1 MYGKELHNGDD
12 KMVKFKVPLGDIL
25 GRAYYQYEL
34 SSSNYNPHN
43 YETITITCTCKNI
56 LGNPIPNKELTLM
69 MNGVEQGT
77 STTNELGIATWSIT
91 FGANG
96 LKDFYIGNSHC
107 TVYVDGYRKIYDS
120 NGLMWYVNTSTG
132 ISHIS
137 LNRSGINISAN
148 SNTVLKSAYSI
159 TDSKVDYCPYT
170 THIIPTSQPNVFF
183 MVTYL
188 GEIRI
193 YNYRSTSISS
203 GSFQA
208 NTTFLGKAY
217 RVG

>member
-1 MYGKELHNGDD
+1 M
-12 KMVKFKVPLGDIL
+12 PLKDIL
-25 GRAYYQYEL
+25 VRAYYQYEL

-43 YETITITCTCKNI
+43 HETITITCICKNI

-69 MNGVEQGT
+69 MNGIEQGT

-107 TVYVDGYRKIYDS
+107 TVYVDRYSKIYDS

-132 ISHIS
+132 ISHIT
-137 LNRSGINISAN
+137 LNRSGISISAN
-148 SNTVLKSAYSI
+148 GYTVLKSAYAM
-159 TDSKVDYCPYT
+159 TDSKVDYCPLT
-170 THIIPTSQPNVFF
+170 THMIPTQQYDVFL

-188 GEIRI
+188 GEIRL
-193 YNYRSTSISS
+193 YNYRSTSISNVS
-203 GSFQA
+203 VQA
-208 NTTFLGKAY
+208 NTTLLGKAY
-217 RVG
+217 RVD